1 MLLHRGQSVFIALA
15 MVLAGFLTACQ
26 STPTSPVPSAPGI
39 GVGITDETCPNA
51 VVQVGQQVT
60 WTNQDT
66 REHIVRD
73 RLAQGNGRFDSGTL
87 QPGDSFAFTFLQS
100 GSYTYECSV
109 DGAMTGTVTV
119 QP

>member
-1 MLLHRGQSVFIALA
+1 MLRYKKQFILIGF
-15 MVLAGFLTACQ
+15 VLVLSGFLTACQ
-26 STPTSPVPSAPGI
+26 STPTLAPQSVPGI
-39 GVGITDETCPNA
+39 GVGITSESCPNV

-73 RLAQGNGRFDSGTL
+73 KPVEGSAQFDSGIL
-87 QPGDSFAFTFLQS
+87 QPGDVFAFTFLQV
-100 GSYTYECSV
+100 GSYTYECSE
-109 DGAMTGTVTV
+109 DGSMTGTVTV